1 MTKDDHAALIEVK
14 GRLLELRA
22 QHGEAKAVSNW
33 RQLQAVE
40 AQIDAAEAEQIDIM
54 RRTEPED
61 EPSRAFETVSG
72 SSPRDRAPH
81 NGGAAMKAVVV
92 HGIGGVL
99 GS

>member
-14 GRLLELRA
+14 GRLLELLA
-22 QHGEAKAVSNW
+22 QHGEAKAASNW

-61 EPSRAFETVSG
+61 EPS
-72 SSPRDRAPH
+72 
-81 NGGAAMKAVVV
+81 
-92 HGIGGVL
+92 L
-99 GS
+99 